1 MIIHIITILNN
12 SVSENTKKS
21 KQICDQIYN
30 QSLYND
36 GLIFD
41 LLITTADFELK
52 IKDTFKS
59 VSFNIEIKCVF
70 NNLYKSNFIY
80 SGFGI
85 QIIKVVKHYFNKHSK
100 LFHKIYHRCFLSLNK
115 SYSSCYVV
123 QLDSFV
129 SF

>member
-1 MIIHIITILNN
+1 MFFYN

-36 GLIFD
+36 DLIFD

-59 VSFNIEIKCVF
+59 VS
-70 NNLYKSNFIY
+70 LT
-80 SGFGI
+80 
-85 QIIKVVKHYFNKHSK
+85 
-100 LFHKIYHRCFLSLNK
+100 
-115 SYSSCYVV
+115 
-123 QLDSFV
+123 
-129 SF
+129 

>member
-1 MIIHIITILNN
+1 LTNVFDN

-59 VSFNIEIKCVF
+59 VSFTIE
-70 NNLYKSNFIY
+70 
-80 SGFGI
+80 
-85 QIIKVVKHYFNKHSK
+85 VKH
-100 LFHKIYHRCFLSLNK
+100 
-115 SYSSCYVV
+115 
-123 QLDSFV
+123 
-129 SF
+129 

>member
-1 MIIHIITILNN
+1 MNVFNN

-59 VSFNIEIKCVF
+59 VSFTI
-70 NNLYKSNFIY
+70 
-80 SGFGI
+80 
-85 QIIKVVKHYFNKHSK
+85 
-100 LFHKIYHRCFLSLNK
+100 
-115 SYSSCYVV
+115 
-123 QLDSFV
+123 
-129 SF
+129 